1 MKKKHSLNAIISGLI
16 PTLTQN
22 LSTAAQ
28 AARDGAKTLLEPGA
42 GLINKSDRAIS
53 QNPQAFGFAFEHL
66 QVMGFNINAALQ
78 GSDARAYQIPADG
91 TTKYS
96 PDIYVEKIG
105 EVIAQIQ
112 AKAGSSNYVKRQ
124 ASSDRYPEKILTNAE
139 NSGVDKTTIVIDIDG
154 VNSFPVPLNLAQW
167 VAQNPYLAANVIQT
181 SAIVGEIGSAGA
193 VSATIQTTIEVV
205 LQSIV
210 ILGAY
215 CRGEQEIARKE
226 LDRIL
231 GIAIKGLQQG
241 FVRGAAI
248 KVIQKLMKGNAFAAL
263 GFTLSA
269 EVVPVLIQVVKGE
282 MSYDRAIAEVGPRAF
297 TSGVITTLVLL
308 FPPIGTALLSTS
320 VLQAIWVEIS
330 PEWKQAVKN
339 GIQKGITASQT
350 HLKQNP
356 WDFLGSSSASSI
368 ASAAEMQA
376 MQDELDLLL
385 D

>member
-1 MKKKHSLNAIISGLI
+1 MKKKHSLNAIIAGLI
-16 PTLTQN
+16 PSLTQN

-53 QNPQAFGFAFEHL
+53 KNPQAFGFAFEHL
-66 QVMGFNINAALQ
+66 QALGFNINAALQ
-78 GSDARAYQIPADG
+78 GSEARAYQIPADG
-91 TTKYS
+91 TTQYS

-112 AKAGSSNYVKRQ
+112 AKAGSSEYVRKQ
-124 ASSDRYPEKILTNAE
+124 ASSDRYSGKILTNSE
-139 NSGVDKTTIVIDIDG
+139 NSGLDNTTIVIDVDG
-154 VNSFPVPLNLAQW
+154 IHSFPIPLNVTQW
-167 VAQNPYLAANVIQT
+167 VAKNPYLAANFIQT
-181 SAIVGEIGSAGA
+181 SATVGEIGSAGA
-193 VSATIQTTIEVV
+193 VSATIQATIEVV

-215 CRGEQEIARKE
+215 CRGEQEIAQKE

-231 GIAIKGLQQG
+231 GIAIKGLQNG
-241 FVRGAAI
+241 FIRGAAI

-269 EVVPVLIQVVKGE
+269 EVIPVLIQVIMGE
-282 MSYDRAIAEVGPRAF
+282 MSYDRAIAQVGPRAF

-320 VLQAIWVEIS
+320 ILQAIWVEIS
-330 PEWKQAVKN
+330 PEWKQAVNN
-339 GIQKGITASQT
+339 GIHKGIAASQA

-356 WDFLGSSSASSI
+356 WDLLGSSSASAT

-376 MQDELDLLL
+376 MQDELDRLLE
-385 D
+385 